1 MTVPSAPAADA
12 IWLHCS
18 PARTVWLRRVPDEA
32 EPRVEKVYASG
43 AMADAEHELAMA
55 RAAAG
60 PGVAEYLSAGSDPQ
74 SGRPLVSMRHHAG
87 ENLEQ
92 RVARRG
98 ALPAA
103 VALRL
108 LAPVAHTLARL
119 HGLRSATLSNGLCH
133 GDVKPQN
140 LLATADTTLLLDFE
154 HAAPC
159 GSTDGRAFTG
169 GTDAFAPPEARSGT
183 APNAAF
189 DVFGLGATL
198 AWLLDGGGGTPCPRH
213 PEVEA
218 LIDAA
223 CCVDPTRRP
232 SAAEFAA
239 TAERLAAAL
248 DDDPAEACLADWAEG
263 RLATPPGGRPDDP
276 RVAAW
281 ARRRR
286 LLARLPGLLQRPA
299 GLPTDPTGLLGE
311 LRTTQ
316 RVLARF
322 PRHPVALQRR
332 AELLRAVGAALGDAA
347 ATARGYTKAAEFD
360 AGAEWLQAMRV
371 LLEATIALPGGLTA
385 ATRLRPEAPPGAQQR
400 APFEFLNLLHRQL
413 LEQQRELQ
421 SVDEAIAM
429 AESTLDL
436 GGAERR
442 IEQLAA
448 ERGGT
453 SPLVAL
459 RRDRLHRLAFYLDR
473 VARSA
478 PNVDRVGPLWDP
490 DALQPLQQ
498 IVAAARAALD
508 ARSRREGAS
517 GAVGLRSLQLTLVN
531 LGEEFPHVDGADAAL
546 EALSSALEHLTDQ
559 AWQQLAE
566 AEQRLGLV
574 PVPVRPL
581 QLALGRLDT
590 FRMLEAFVDL
600 PDRPRSQLFDGLERL
615 RLGLEQARSAR
626 DRLAENAEHALARG
640 HWTTGLF
647 DMERAVAGM
656 PSGSDD
662 AEHQEHERLRER
674 LLVARR
680 TKQEIETALR
690 RNVELAATYQAL
702 EDDQQSTF
710 EARRQVLEDRRDCLL
725 FLGLHVPAD
734 RADLYRMDLRAV
746 ESQLAV
752 EQAGAAEQLLDR
764 TSDPVA
770 RLRLTRETLETLG
783 STTSSSDAGSD
794 AAGRVSGRVV
804 RLLEHW
810 RTLCSQCQ
818 KAVDEMHAAAAARQR
833 QRRRMLTLAI
843 VAAVVTTTAVGFA
856 LKPWLFG
863 EPAMAADKGGAEGR

>member
-1 MTVPSAPAADA
+1 MTVPPAAA
-12 IWLHCS
+12 AAEAAWLHCS
-18 PARTVWLRRVPDEA
+18 PARTVWLRRVPGETEA
-32 EPRVEKVYASG
+32 QVEKVYLSG
-43 AMADAEHELAMA
+43 AVADAEHELTMA
-55 RAAAG
+55 RMAAG
-60 PGVAEYLSAGSDPQ
+60 AGVVDYLAADTDPH
-74 SGRPLVSMRHHAG
+74 SGRPRVTMRHVPG
-87 ENLEQ
+87 ENLEL
-92 RVARRG
+92 RVARAG

-108 LAPVAHTLARL
+108 LVPVARTLARL
-119 HGLRSATLSNGLCH
+119 HGLRTAQLPRGLCH

-140 LLATADTTLLLDFE
+140 LLATSDSTVLLDFE
-154 HAAPC
+154 HAVPC
-159 GSTDGRAFTG
+159 GAADGRAFTG
-169 GTDAFAPPEARSGT
+169 GTDAFSPPEARTGT
-183 APNAAF
+183 APNPAF

-198 AWLLDGGGGTPCPRH
+198 QWLLDGGGVTPCPRH
-213 PEVEA
+213 TEVQQ
-218 LIDAA
+218 LIAAA
-223 CCVDPTRRP
+223 CDGNPLARP
-232 SAAEFAA
+232 GAAAFAD

-248 DDDPAEACLADWAEG
+248 DGDPAEASLADWAG
-263 RLATPPGGRPDDP
+263 ARFANPPDDHRDDP
-276 RVAAW
+276 RVANW
-281 ARRRR
+281 PRRRR
-286 LLARLPGLLQRPA
+286 LATRLPTLLERPHGLPATPGGLL
-299 GLPTDPTGLLGE
+299 DE
-311 LRTTQ
+311 LVTTQ

-322 PRHPVALQRR
+322 PRHQGALQRR
-332 AELLRAVGAALGDAA
+332 AELLRAVGALLGDAA
-347 ATARGYTKAAEFD
+347 ATIRSHANAAEFD
-360 AGAEWLQAMRV
+360 AGAAW
-371 LLEATIALPGGLTA
+371 LEALRALLRAALRQPGALTTI
-385 ATRLRPEAPPGAQQR
+385 TRQQPTAPPTQLQR
-400 APFEFLNLLHRQL
+400 APFEFLDLLQRQL
-413 LEQQRELQ
+413 RAQQHELQ
-421 SVDEAIAM
+421 GVDDAIAE
-429 AESTLDL
+429 AEAALDL
-436 GGAERR
+436 VGAERR

-473 VARSA
+473 VARGA
-478 PNVDRVGPLWDP
+478 ANVDRVGPLWDP
-490 DALQPLQQ
+490 VALQPLQQ
-498 IVAAARAALD
+498 LVAAAKAALA
-508 ARSRREGAS
+508 ARSRRDGNT

-531 LGEEFPHVDGADAAL
+531 LGEEFPHCAGTAAAL

-559 AWQQLAE
+559 AWLQLAE

-600 PDRPRSQLFDGLERL
+600 PDRPRSQLLDGLERL
-615 RLGLEQARSAR
+615 RLGLEQARSVR

-656 PSGSDD
+656 PTGSDD
-662 AEHQEHERLRER
+662 VEHQEHERLRER

-680 TKQEIETALR
+680 TKQEIETAVR
-690 RNVELAATYQAL
+690 RNVELGATYAAL
-702 EDDQQSTF
+702 EDDPRSTF
-710 EARRQVLEDRRDCLL
+710 DSRRQVLEERRDCLL

-752 EQAGAAEQLLDR
+752 EQAGAAEQLLDQ
-764 TSDPVA
+764 TADPVA

-783 STTSSSDAGSD
+783 ATTSSADAAPD
-794 AAGRVSGRVV
+794 AAGRPSGRVV

-818 KAVDEMHAAAAARQR
+818 QAVDAMHAAAAVRER

-843 VAAVVTTTAVGFA
+843 IALVVTTTAIGFA

-863 EPAMAADKGGAEGR
+863 EPAMAADKDQGR